1 MWCRT
6 AGRHSCGPQ
15 RHLVRTWAGWEAGQ
29 SQSVAWSF
37 WAMQAEITGQYFFY
51 VIGHDSLASNQVA
64 VAVVGC
70 IFNIV
75 MAYIAYRGLDAATWL
90 QTVLVILQYIVLTLL
105 AVTTFYSVFVSHDQL
120 DSITPEWS
128 WFSPVG
134 LSFND
139 FMQGVLLCLFIYWGW
154 DAVLNIN
161 EETKDP
167 AKTPGRAALLA
178 TVILLAGY
186 LIVTTATVA
195 YAGLGDSGIGLNNPT
210 VQENVFAAMSLPLTG
225 SWGTVFIL
233 IVTLLSTAASAQ
245 TTILPTA
252 RGTLS
257 MAVYKALPARFA
269 KVHPKYMTPGFATFM
284 TCGIGL
290 AYYIGMSIISTS
302 LLQDTILS
310 ISLAIAFY
318 YGLTGFACVWY
329 FRKESFSSIRAFFFK
344 FMLPLIGGSMLAF
357 AFVASA
363 IQMLSPDYSG
373 TSYFG
378 VGGVFVIG
386 IGSLVVG
393 VVIMFLWQFKQP
405 GFFRGETLRKD
416 TPVLVP
422 D

>member
-1 MWCRT
+1 M
-6 AGRHSCGPQ
+6 GNGIH
-15 RHLVRTWAGWEAGQ
+15 
-29 SQSVAWSF
+29 F
-37 WAMQAEITGQYFFY
+37 
-51 VIGHDSLASNQVA
+51 DSDVA
-64 VAVVGC
+64 VDSRLSANDDSSDCARHTVDGC
-70 IFNIV
+70 
-75 MAYIAYRGLDAATWL
+75 L
-90 QTVLVILQYIVLTLL
+90 
-105 AVTTFYSVFVSHDQL
+105 
-120 DSITPEWS
+120 
-128 WFSPVG
+128 
-134 LSFND
+134 
-139 FMQGVLLCLFIYWGW
+139 QGV
-154 DAVLNIN
+154 A
-161 EETKDP
+161 
-167 AKTPGRAALLA
+167 
-178 TVILLAGY
+178 
-186 LIVTTATVA
+186 
-195 YAGLGDSGIGLNNPT
+195 
-210 VQENVFAAMSLPLTG
+210 
-225 SWGTVFIL
+225 
-233 IVTLLSTAASAQ
+233 ST
-245 TTILPTA
+245 IREGPPE
-252 RGTLS
+252 
-257 MAVYKALPARFA
+257 VHDARFRYF
-269 KVHPKYMTPGFATFM
+269 HDL
-284 TCGIGL
+284 GIGL

-386 IGSLVVG
+386 IGSLAVG